1 MTNPLATTLHERLYR
16 TEAIVLGRTD
26 FGEADRIL
34 TLYTPKLGKLRVIA
48 KGVRRPN
55 SRLGPHL
62 EYFCRSQLMLAK
74 GRELDVVTS
83 AETLDGHVALRS
95 NLDALGHAS
104 HMAEL
109 LNRLTEDRQE
119 QEAAF
124 DLLVQSLQV
133 LCKGIDP
140 FVVTRY
146 YELALTKLLGYR
158 PEMYSCV
165 GCQSKIEA
173 EPNALSPRLG
183 GLLCP
188 NCVGLDSRARV
199 LSVNGQ
205 KFLRL
210 LDREG
215 LTPALR
221 LNLNE
226 TLKSEIE
233 FALGSYLRHI
243 AERDLTSLQ
252 IWRQLR
258 RYEPVPK
265 SD

>member
-1 MTNPLATTLHERLYR
+1 LKDRLYR

-26 FGEADRIL
+26 YGEADRIL

-62 EYFCRSQLMLAK
+62 EYFSRCQLMLAK

-83 AETLDGHVALRS
+83 AETIDGHLALRS

-124 DLLVQSLQV
+124 DLLAQSLKL
-133 LCKGIDP
+133 LCDGIDP
-140 FVVTRY
+140 YVVTRH

-158 PEMYSCV
+158 PELYSCV
-165 GCQSKIEA
+165 GCQRKIEA

-183 GLLCP
+183 GLLCQD
-188 NCVGLDSRARV
+188 CLGLDAGARR
-199 LSVNGQ
+199 LSVNAQ
-205 KFLRL
+205 KFLRV
-210 LDREG
+210 LDRDG
-215 LTPALR
+215 LGAALR
-221 LNLNE
+221 LKLNAE
-226 TLKSEIE
+226 LLREVE

-258 RYEPVPK
+258 DYQPVP
-265 SD
+265 SPD

>member
-1 MTNPLATTLHERLYR
+1 LSNSLHERLYR

-26 FGEADRIL
+26 YGEADRIL
-34 TLYTPKLGKLRVIA
+34 TLYTPKFGKLRVIA

-62 EYFCRSQLMLAK
+62 EYFSRCQLMLAK

-83 AETLDGHVALRS
+83 AETVDGHIALRS

-104 HMAEL
+104 HMAEI
-109 LNRLTEDRQE
+109 LNRLTEERQE

-124 DLLVQSLQV
+124 DLLAQSLRL
-133 LCKGIDP
+133 LCEGMDP
-140 FVVTRY
+140 FVVTRH

-158 PEMYSCV
+158 PELYVCE
-165 GCQSKIEA
+165 GCQRKIEA

-183 GLLCP
+183 GLLCQ
-188 NCVGLDSRARV
+188 NCGGLDAGARM
-199 LSVNGQ
+199 LSVNAQ
-205 KFLRL
+205 KFLRV
-210 LDREG
+210 LDRDG
-215 LTPALR
+215 LAAGLR
-221 LNLNE
+221 LNLNDD
-226 TLKSEIE
+226 LKREVE

-258 RYEPVPK
+258 DFQPAPGT
-265 SD
+265 D